1 MCDRGLE
8 DDCTDMG
15 IADPQDPGVSLV
27 WNGEGLTVPLEGAG
41 TGICRELLLSGRS
54 SFTCTLEID
63 SETTIIGE
71 EIPVV

>member
-8 DDCTDMG
+8 DVCTDMG

-41 TGICRELLLSGRS
+41 TGICSDLLLSGS
-54 SFTCTLEID
+54 SFTCTLEVD
-63 SETTIIGE
+63 SGTTIIGE
-71 EIPVV
+71 EVPVV